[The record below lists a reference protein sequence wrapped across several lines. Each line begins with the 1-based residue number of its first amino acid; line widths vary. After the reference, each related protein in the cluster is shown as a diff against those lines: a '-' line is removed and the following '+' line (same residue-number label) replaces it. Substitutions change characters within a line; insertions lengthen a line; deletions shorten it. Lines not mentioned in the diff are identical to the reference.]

1 MLLAG
6 ATVEPGR
13 GAARSEHRLRVAAV
27 EPAARDVLL
36 LRFEDPS
43 GAELPPWQAGDH
55 LELVLP
61 SALIRHYSLCGQL
74 DERSSY
80 TVAVLRVADGRGG
93 SIEIHDSDLVGTKM
107 LVRGPRSN
115 FPLVD
120 APSYLLLAGGIGI
133 TPLFAM
139 ARSLARAGADWSL
152 VYGARSPDAMAF
164 RAELGQLGGDRVRFV
179 AQDTQGI
186 PDFATILDAAPAG
199 TAVYCC
205 GPEAMIGHVEQL
217 CVERSERLSLHV
229 ERFGGPGS
237 VAEPDGTDR
246 PFELE
251 LAETGVTLTVPP
263 DKTALEM
270 VHEVLPDHPYSCL
283 GGQCGSCEVAV
294 LSGEVDYRDEVL
306 SDQEHEANSAMM
318 LCVSRARSQRLVIQ
332 L

>member
-1 MLLAG
+1 MVLAG
-6 ATVEPGR
+6 VTVQPPRAT
-13 GAARSEHRLRVAAV
+13 ARCEHRLRVAAA
-27 EPAARDVLL
+27 EPAAQDVLL
-36 LRFEDPS
+36 LRFEDPC

-61 SALIRHYSLCGQL
+61 SSLIRHYSLCGRL
-74 DERSSY
+74 DERGSY
-80 TVAVLRVADGRGG
+80 TVAVLRVGDGRGG
-93 SIEIHDSDLVGTKM
+93 SIEIHDSDLVGTEM

-120 APSYLLLAGGIGI
+120 APSYQLLAGGIGI

-139 ARSLARAGADWSL
+139 AQSLARAGADWTL
-152 VYGARSPDAMAF
+152 VYGARSAEAMAF
-164 RAELGQLGGDRVRFV
+164 RPELEQLGRDRVRFV

-186 PDFATILDAAPAG
+186 PDFASILDASPAG

-217 CVERSERLSLHV
+217 CAERSGRLSLYV

-251 LAETGVTLTVPP
+251 LAETGVTLTVPA

-270 VHEVLPDHPYSCL
+270 VHQVLPDHPYSCL

-306 SDQEHEANSAMM
+306 SDEEHEANSAMM

>member
-74 DERSSY
+74 DERGSY

-139 ARSLARAGADWSL
+139 AQSLARACADWSL
-152 VYGARSPDAMAF
+152 VYGAGRRMPWHFVRSSD
-164 RAELGQLGGDRVRFV
+164 
-179 AQDTQGI
+179 
-186 PDFATILDAAPAG
+186 
-199 TAVYCC
+199 
-205 GPEAMIGHVEQL
+205 
-217 CVERSERLSLHV
+217 S
-229 ERFGGPGS
+229 S
-237 VAEPDGTDR
+237 VAI
-246 PFELE
+246 
-251 LAETGVTLTVPP
+251 A
-263 DKTALEM
+263 
-270 VHEVLPDHPYSCL
+270 
-283 GGQCGSCEVAV
+283 
-294 LSGEVDYRDEVL
+294 
-306 SDQEHEANSAMM
+306 
-318 LCVSRARSQRLVIQ
+318 CVSSLRTPTAYRTSPRSSTPLRPARRCTAAGRRR
-332 L
+332 